1 MSGNRYISEPYSE
14 LTFKRVKPASDA
26 VDMNG
31 FSKVLT
37 EATEAGLPEHVL
49 AYLQEEKAKAES
61 NTVGLSRAEVTALD
75 AKIKQFSLGYYG
87 VQVNS
92 DGIVFEGT
100 QEGNLYGFEE
110 ELEELLSAV
119 RDTVL
124 FSGTVEI
131 WAADID
137 GYERLEVV
145 NSKIARKQQAKL
157 HWV

>member
-14 LTFKRVKPASDA
+14 LTFKRIKPASDA
-26 VDMNG
+26 VEMEG
-31 FSKVLT
+31 FNKVLS
-37 EATEAGLPEHVL
+37 EAIEAGLPEHVL
-49 AYLQEEKAKAES
+49 TYLREEKSNAES

-75 AKIKQFSLGYYG
+75 SKIKQFSLGYYG

-100 QEGNLYGFEE
+100 QEGNLYGFDE
-110 ELEELLSAV
+110 ELEELLSV
-119 RDTVL
+119 VKDTVL

-131 WAADID
+131 WAVDID
-137 GYERLEVV
+137 EYERFEVV
-145 NSKIARKQQAKL
+145 DSKIARKQSAKL